1 MKKLGFLF
9 VCLSVFCLLSGC
21 LRVNTSYAL
30 MGNKEDIQS
39 IAIYNV
45 VEAIEYENISAFS
58 DPVAQVEPT
67 QYYSVYEDIAQL
79 PFGKTYLLF
88 FGHNL
93 TYRDYVVEITY
104 TGGRRNIFLS
114 ISKDNMTNPGV
125 AHNGIVMTV
134 KKQYGMNS
142 YKNTYSKDRK
152 V

>member
-93 TYRDYVVEITY
+93 TYRDYVVEIVY
-104 TGGRRNIFLS
+104 TGGEKEY
-114 ISKDNMTNPGV
+114 ISVYFQG
-125 AHNGIVMTV
+125 
-134 KKQYGMNS
+134 QYDKSGSCTQWYS
-142 YKNTYSKDRK
+142 YDCEEAVWDEFIQKYLQ
-152 V
+152 